1 MNIALL
7 LIGLALA
14 ALLAWTFRRKGVSVQ
29 QRKRIEKLIE
39 HVSKTEVSA
48 VSVLEADT
56 VLHQAL
62 KAAGGRGS
70 MGDCLKQFKG
80 RLFQEQAV
88 WEAHKLRNRIAHE
101 PQVSV
106 SAKQAKQAT
115 DVLLQEARKVLT
127 R

>member
-7 LIGLALA
+7 LIGIALA
-14 ALLAWTFRRKGVSVQ
+14 AILTWTFRRKNVSPK

-39 HVSKTEVSA
+39 HVRQTEVSA
-48 VSVLEADT
+48 MSVLEADT

-62 KAAGGRGS
+62 KAAGGRGA

-80 RLFQEQAV
+80 RLSNEQAV

-101 PQVSV
+101 PQVRV
-106 SAKQAKQAT
+106 SLKQAKQVT
-115 DVLLQEARKVLT
+115 DVLLQEARKVL
-127 R
+127 RN